1 MRLSRKKSIELCI
14 LVWTWLA
21 KTGKRKKEDWPGW
34 LKYYKT
40 LKSAETHVWGF
51 CWFCEYDERQKK
63 KNDTTGGCFYCPLTE
78 KFSVDGCNDNQS
90 YFTKWVNARFPRT
103 RKKYAGLFLKQILEL
118 K

>member
-1 MRLSRKKSIELCI
+1 MRLTHKKAIELCI
-14 LVWTWLA
+14 ALWTWLA
-21 KTGKRKKEDWPGW
+21 KTGKYKQDWPGW

-40 LKSAETHVWGF
+40 LKRAEACVWGY

-63 KNDTTGGCFYCPLTE
+63 KNDEALGCSYCPFTE
-78 KFSVDGCNDNQS
+78 KFGIEGCTDKQS
-90 YFTKWVNARFPRT
+90 YFVKWQNARFPRT